1 MNEIEFFNHY
11 GLRPL
16 PGFNGKVN
24 SYEIRGHNSGV
35 WGTITLY
42 EDSDGTSYKLRIS
55 TDTGGLII
63 KERRSFAAV
72 LKAAVRELPKK

>member
-11 GLRPL
+11 SLKPL
-16 PGFNGKVN
+16 PGFNGEVR

-42 EDSDGTSYKLRIS
+42 EDSDGVDYQLRI
-55 TDTGGLII
+55 TTATGGTIRKKRKSLSAI
-63 KERRSFAAV
+63 